1 MPKFKGI
8 ELRNLQYILCYFFNT
23 VDMKLIANIFKPSKK
38 NPNTTLCQS
47 ELQKGI
53 QEATQY
59 ISHL

>member
-8 ELRNLQYILCYFFNT
+8 ELRNLEYILCYFFNI
-23 VDMKLIANIFKPSKK
+23 VGMKLIANIFKPSKK
-38 NPNTTLCQS
+38 NPNTIRCQA